1 MERQSEHIRRLYRE
15 YLDAAEAVVT
25 AQYAESERRGAVQR
39 DSNAYGISSE
49 DYAKALWR
57 NGWRRGDG
65 GKKPYLLAV
74 LQEYGEMK
82 SRR

>member
-1 MERQSEHIRRLYRE
+1 MVKQSEHIRRLYRE

-25 AQYAESERRGAVQR
+25 AQYVESERRGVVER

-49 DYAKALWR
+49 AYAKALWR
-57 NGWRRGDG
+57 NGWRRADG
-65 GKKPYLLAV
+65 LKKPYLLAV
-74 LQEYGEMK
+74 LQEYGDVK